1 MAQKTLNAFVVIGGR
16 VDNTFGQ
23 IGTALVSMGATIDEI
38 STKLINFGKES
49 IEVYRSYQDSMLDAQ
64 VALSTTYGRG
74 SRELNDVM
82 RTLDAQA
89 TEWAA
94 STIFHTDDVAN
105 AIAQAAHANWDLDMI
120 LEGMPVAMRLAQAGG
135 MDLSEALDFI
145 IKSANGAGI
154 EFGNLSEFVD
164 EWVFAA
170 NSSAGNVEEFGEAM
184 MKMGNTM
191 MFAGNKEEL
200 LAMLAILHDYGT
212 TGPAAGTLLRNSMIR
227 LIAPTK
233 KASDAMLALG
243 ITQEDVDE
251 AMGEVEGDTAAAVQR
266 LEELGFSVYDSSGNL
281 KNFLEIFRDLDLVT
295 RNMSDEEKHAI
306 WSAIFPTKT
315 ITGGMA
321 LIESAEE
328 SLNGLY
334 GTLRDGGASGYGEYA
349 SETMMSGLTGSI
361 ETFLSKVERLKQ
373 VTGEALSD
381 DVTYWTDKLGELVD
395 SVAGMDEASFNA
407 LVNGLEVIA
416 VAGPGLLVAGSAFR
430 FLGFALG
437 TNAGRIA
444 LAALAIGA
452 LAKAMDAYNEK
463 QFEDKFGDMTLD
475 MEPIRQHLK
484 EITEP
489 FNEARQEIDAYKA
502 SMDSAVQAYT
512 ENSSELASG
521 LISKMVTGATLTAD
535 DKESFM
541 SLGDD
546 IGQSVMDG
554 INRSYDAKAA
564 SLLLYAGEGD
574 SDKLGPLMTVMELQ
588 YGAAISRA
596 ESLSKDLRKA
606 LTSAFADGHLTG
618 EEVENIQSI
627 LNELNGLMSRETRA
641 KSYAE
646 QQRLLRKSQ
655 TLGIEGLDELSAE
668 VKEVRDSDLDK
679 LMYERDEYHES
690 MRLGLQD
697 HLGEYYT
704 DENGVEHLI
713 DQDWIDQRLADLDS
727 IYNDDI
733 AELRASYDEI
743 ILSAFDTALH
753 GSELSDV
760 NARADEL
767 AHAVLSGE
775 MTMDDAVATLAQ
787 EKDTLRGLKD
797 ANTYW
802 QKEIEELGGADA
814 VSELARMYKD
824 KGDYEKAE
832 QYASLLLKENLYG
845 KADYEANKYDINRP
859 LNTNGLKNYMALDEM
874 MGSFGPSAA
883 SQLIDQLTNMGS
895 DTLRWEKQSPNTI
908 GLNGMMYGAN
918 GMPEMTING
927 AAAAQ
932 AAKSEAEG
940 VFASPIEGSVDIT
953 NASSEGASARS
964 EIEGQLDNITANV
977 SVRVGG
983 GLGTNH
989 MAAMADG
996 GRATEPAI
1004 YGEAG
1009 PEWFIPERH
1018 DANTAKLIAAAAHAS
1033 GFSLAELAA
1042 RSGARLFAEG
1052 GVFGNS
1058 SIADSAALAWGSLDY
1073 GGSGSGDNTT
1083 FDVHYNPV
1091 IHAENADGVDQ
1102 ALRADKKRMKQLLQ
1116 ELMEEREL
1124 YKSVVSYA

>member
-94 STIFHTDDVAN
+94 STIFHTDDVAS
-105 AIAQAAHANWDLDMI
+105 AIAQAAHANWDLEMI

-251 AMGEVEGDTAAAVQR
+251 AMAEVDGDTAAAVQR

-295 RNMSDEEKHAI
+295 RNMSDEEKYAI

-407 LVNGLEVIA
+407 LVSGLEVIA

-437 TNAGRIA
+437 TNTGRIA

-452 LAKAMDAYNEK
+452 LASAVSAYNEK
-463 QFEDKFGDMTLD
+463 EFENKFGDMTLD
-475 MEPIRQHLK
+475 MEPIRQHLQQL
-484 EITEP
+484 TEP
-489 FNEARQEIDAYKA
+489 FQEARKEVEAFGRA
-502 SMDSAVQAYT
+502 MDTALQAYT
-512 ENSSELASG
+512 TQSSELSSG
-521 LISKMVTGATLTAD
+521 LVGKLVTGATLTEE

-546 IGQSVMDG
+546 IYNSVMDG
-554 INRSYDAKAA
+554 INRSYDAAA
-564 SLLLYAGEGD
+564 TSLALYADEGD
-574 SDKLGPLMTVMELQ
+574 SDILAPILSILELQ
-588 YGAAISRA
+588 YGEAISKA
-596 ESLSKDLRKA
+596 ESLSGQLREA

-627 LNELNGLMSRETRA
+627 LNELNELLAMQTHAEN
-641 KSYAE
+641 YAE
-646 QQRLLRKSQ
+646 QQRLMRKSQ
-655 TLGIEGLDELSAE
+655 TLGLEGLNELSAE
-668 VKEVRDSDLDK
+668 VIETRDNELEQ
-679 LMYERDEYHES
+679 LMQDRDREHALMEGYLRQH
-690 MRLGLQD
+690 M
-697 HLGEYYT
+697 GEYYT
-704 DENGVEHLI
+704 DTEGIEHLI
-713 DQDWIDQRLADLDS
+713 DDEFINGMLSDIDG
-727 IYNDDI
+727 IYNEAI
-733 AELRASYDEI
+733 TERRAVYDEI
-743 ILSAFDTALH
+743 MLEAFDNAIHTSDLADANGKVEDLVNTVLSGGMTLDEAL
-753 GSELSDV
+753 
-760 NARADEL
+760 DEL
-767 AHAVLSGE
+767 AASDYNKGTGVLGLGPSLLKNVSEYTNREIEALGGL
-775 MTMDDAVATLAQ
+775 DAVT
-787 EKDTLRGLKD
+787 
-797 ANTYW
+797 
-802 QKEIEELGGADA
+802 
-814 VSELARMYKD
+814 ELANSY
-824 KGDYEKAE
+824 
-832 QYASLLLKENLYG
+832 YG
-845 KADYEANKYDINRP
+845 KANAYRQQGDEETAQRFDTYANRYWGLLLRKSLADDAALRRMQEMNPLDVQKTDAGISKMTYQGFANYDPSVVDPYTIP
-859 LNTNGLKNYMALDEM
+859 LKLD
-874 MGSFGPSAA
+874 
-883 SQLIDQLTNMGS
+883 
-895 DTLRWEKQSPNTI
+895 
-908 GLNGMMYGAN
+908 GA
-918 GMPEMTING
+918 E
-927 AAAAQ
+927 AAAAGR
-932 AAKSEAEG
+932 SEAEG

-964 EIEGQLDNITANV
+964 EIESQLDNITANV

-1124 YKSVVSYA
+1124 YRSVVSYA